1 MESFLP
7 FINRE
12 QCCKIWL
19 NDIMYIRQE
28 GRMTSIVTEKE
39 TYCSYEKLKDM
50 EAHLDKRFYYCL
62 KKVIINFENVAVM
75 KEQTIYF
82 KNGDFITLGRQNYVH
97 TRQAF
102 AAYLLQQKK
111 NEKEMEK
118 SRPKS
123 RTK

>member
-82 KNGDFITLGRQNYVH
+82 KNGDIIALGRQNYVH

-102 AAYLLQQKK
+102 AAYLLQQKQ
-111 NEKEMEK
+111 NQEKKDKSREK
-118 SRPKS
+118 S
-123 RTK
+123 